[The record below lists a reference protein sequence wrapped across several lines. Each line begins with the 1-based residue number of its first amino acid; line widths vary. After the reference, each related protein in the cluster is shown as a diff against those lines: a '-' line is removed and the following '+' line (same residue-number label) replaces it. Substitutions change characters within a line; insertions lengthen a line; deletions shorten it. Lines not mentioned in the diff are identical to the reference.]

1 MDLVLHLVRSL
12 RAIFV
17 SSCVA
22 GSLTLVAIL
31 AFDLPP
37 VALVY
42 VTWGGSI
49 LLGALH
55 VLADRRLGPRRPPP
69 FS

>member
-1 MDLVLHLVRSL
+1 MLRLARSL

-17 SSCVA
+17 SSCIA

-31 AFDLPP
+31 AFGAPP
-37 VALVY
+37 VVLVY
-42 VTWGGSI
+42 VAWGGSI

-55 VLADRRLGPRRPPP
+55 ALADRRLGPRQSPP
-69 FS
+69 FG